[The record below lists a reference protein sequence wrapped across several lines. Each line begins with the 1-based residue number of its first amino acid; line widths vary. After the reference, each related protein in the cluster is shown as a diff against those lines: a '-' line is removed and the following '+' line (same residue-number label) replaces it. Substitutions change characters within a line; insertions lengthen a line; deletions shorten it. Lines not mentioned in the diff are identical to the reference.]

1 MQQQDTESNL
11 GKSKL
16 RLNLYSHQNY
26 ISEVWHSFSHTKFGV
41 KQFYIPF
48 PVAPFHRSTLL
59 SLSLFTTLTNDNDN
73 QQNGEP
79 SSLLRWHHAAFE
91 PRSLV
96 DYWIYHEGRGRRN
109 NGVNDG
115 ESLSMNHFT
124 PFIIL
129 PRSKRMI

>member
-16 RLNLYSHQNY
+16 RLNLYSHPNY
-26 ISEVWHSFSHTKFGV
+26 ITDQWHSFLHTKFGV

-48 PVAPFHRSTLL
+48 PLALSLPISSTL
-59 SLSLFTTLTNDNDN
+59 SSLFTTLTNDNDN

-96 DYWIYHEGRGRRN
+96 DYWIYH
-109 NGVNDG
+109 
-115 ESLSMNHFT
+115 
-124 PFIIL
+124 
-129 PRSKRMI
+129 

>member
-16 RLNLYSHQNY
+16 RLNLYSHPNH
-26 ISEVWHSFSHTKFGV
+26 ISEVWHSLLYTKFGV

-48 PVAPFHRSTLL
+48 PVAPLPFPLPSIHS

-96 DYWIYHEGRGRRN
+96 DYWIYH
-109 NGVNDG
+109 
-115 ESLSMNHFT
+115 
-124 PFIIL
+124 
-129 PRSKRMI
+129 